1 MSENV
6 RKDYIEEEEEY
17 FNDNY
22 PEDNDSIDISNVN
35 IKKSPLDKKLDFM
48 IEKTN
53 SYYKKLN
60 KVYKNKTDLNNS
72 FDKMKNVETNTKI
85 SILWDYL
92 LQNFKNNFEYII
104 ANYDI
109 IKKKNLKLSDNE
121 QKIKMLKKQSKT
133 LKNKIATK
141 ERIYQF
147 NFNKYNEMIF
157 ETNLLK
163 EFMIYLMILLIIPIL
178 RLSNIINKT
187 FGIVSYLGLLFL
199 GIIYYSY
206 GFMNGKH
213 QRDNVFFGKLNFDK
227 PDPDK
232 LKKENDEIQEEDSDL
247 EESKTFLQKI
257 LNNIGLL

>member
-17 FNDNY
+17 FNDND
-22 PEDNDSIDISNVN
+22 PEDNDAIDISNVN

-104 ANYDI
+104 DNYDI
-109 IKKKNLKLSDNE
+109 IKKKK
-121 QKIKMLKKQSKT
+121 
-133 LKNKIATK
+133 
-141 ERIYQF
+141 F
-147 NFNKYNEMIF
+147 
-157 ETNLLK
+157 
-163 EFMIYLMILLIIPIL
+163 
-178 RLSNIINKT
+178 KT
-187 FGIVSYLGLLFL
+187 F
-199 GIIYYSY
+199 
-206 GFMNGKH
+206 
-213 QRDNVFFGKLNFDK
+213 
-227 PDPDK
+227 
-232 LKKENDEIQEEDSDL
+232 
-247 EESKTFLQKI
+247 
-257 LNNIGLL
+257 